1 MTICLVKLFFIHLN
15 FFGSSF
21 SCNGFSLCVLMYIIL
36 SHTLH
41 LITISLIP
49 KRLSCVVNGN
59 HLLTLYIIS
68 LLNSNCKRILMRF
81 CYNYFLLKSNLII
94 NYNLWLLLPTLH
106 CTQSRCKTV
115 WVINSPDLVFAF
127 NIKSADYDNFRLGI
141 ATVRFIFYFC
151 CG

>member
-1 MTICLVKLFFIHLN
+1 MFNLLLCKCQSVTICLIELFFIHLN

-41 LITISLIP
+41 LLAISLVP

-59 HLLTLYIIS
+59 HLLTFYIIS

-81 CYNYFLLKSNLII
+81 CYNYFLMKSNF
-94 NYNLWLLLPTLH
+94 Y
-106 CTQSRCKTV
+106 
-115 WVINSPDLVFAF
+115 LVFEAHKWLAYVICESGF
-127 NIKSADYDNFRLGI
+127 
-141 ATVRFIFYFC
+141 
-151 CG
+151 